1 MKPKK
6 AKFSLGPGGIK
17 GFFLE
22 HVEKMVLGLVL
33 VVVVLFVYFGST
45 VETFPDSKTP
55 ATLQQTVARA
65 TSTLEAKSWEKVK
78 ETILPPPIDNPIV
91 IRVSEKDFPLRT
103 MDERILPSRTKRRD
117 PDLYPPVNLEVEA
130 MVAAVGMLPNEEEIP
145 AIDLRYEE
153 MIERQQAPLEPE
165 EPLTGKKKKKKSRE
179 SEPDLLGD
187 AARGM
192 GALGGIKAPRQFS
205 EEDREELMRNGARP
219 STQAIAHSRNIISLK
234 ALIPFQKQLLEY
246 QEALAGNPQYVSE
259 ERDVPTYVFF
269 KVERAD
275 VTADP
280 NADPATLKWQLLSTV
295 AARNLPYIE
304 TAQWE
309 TIPEELVD
317 PSAVLSAT
325 ERFGALTLPV
335 PPALLVD
342 LKKLAGHTEID
353 WASSLAE
360 GAYGTEGKKTD
371 DKKGTEEGPDTV
383 EGPEGPEGPDAI
395 GPGVGVGPGVRPYPG
410 MRGEGRGGGMVRGPG
425 SRGGYD
431 QYSSSQEVVY
441 KLFRFID
448 FDVEREHKYRYRVS
462 LMLEDPNHPQLPLAA
477 AGAPVSRDGSGGGIG
492 NDPPVASLDKAVEER
507 LRELKKEE
515 DKTGKRKWYRETDFS
530 EASPVITVPNPLQF
544 VGGTVSPAREVPI
557 AGTFARVAAGEA
569 SAKTLVVQWDDQ
581 YATNVVAE
589 EEVQRG
595 ATINFTKDSEALHP
609 IKLEYVELKDYPI
622 RTDALVVDIRGGERL
637 PGGTATS
644 PQNAPGEV
652 ALIDHSGKLIVLNEA
667 DDIKDWHRYGKV
679 EPIIIEE
686 PKPEDDPS
694 AGERDLMPTRP
705 TRSRRGS

>member
-6 AKFSLGPGGIK
+6 GKFSFGPGGIK

-45 VETFPDSKTP
+45 VETFPDTKTP

-65 TSTLEAKSWEKVK
+65 NTAMETKSWEKVK

-117 PDLYPPVNLEVEA
+117 PDLYPPINLEVET
-130 MVAAVGMLPNEEEIP
+130 MVAAVAMLPNEEEIAP
-145 AIDLRYEE
+145 IDLRYEE

-165 EPLTGKKKKKKSRE
+165 EPLTTKKKKKKSRE
-179 SEPDLLGD
+179 SESDLLGD
-187 AARGM
+187 TARGM
-192 GALGGIKAPRQFS
+192 GALGGLKTPRQFS
-205 EEDREELMRNGARP
+205 EEDREELMRNGARA

-234 ALIPFQKQLLEY
+234 ALIPYQKQLLEY
-246 QEALAGNPQYVSE
+246 QEALAGNPQYVNE
-259 ERDVPTYVFF
+259 ERDTPSYVFF

-280 NADPATLKWQLLSTV
+280 TADPKTLKWVLLSTV
-295 AARNLPYIE
+295 SARNLPYIE
-304 TAQWE
+304 KAQWE

-317 PSAVLSAT
+317 PAAVIAAT

-342 LKKLAGHTEID
+342 LRKLAGHAEID
-353 WASSLAE
+353 WASTLSEA
-360 GAYGTEGKKTD
+360 AYGTDGKKTD
-371 DKKGTEEGPDTV
+371 DKKGTTEEGPDAAM
-383 EGPEGPEGPDAI
+383 EGPEGPEVE
-395 GPGVGVGPGVRPYPG
+395 GPGMLGPGIRPTPG
-410 MRGEGRGGGMVRGPG
+410 MRGEGRGGGMIRGPSG
-425 SRGGYD
+425 RGGYD
-431 QYSSSQEVVY
+431 GSSTSQEVVY

-448 FDVEREHKYRYRVS
+448 FDVEREHQYRYRVS
-462 LMLEDPNHPQLPLAA
+462 VMLEDPNHPQLPA
-477 AGAPVSRDGSGGGIG
+477 AGAGVATSRDGSGGGIG
-492 NDPPVASLDKAVEER
+492 NDPPVASLDKVVEER

-515 DKTGKRKWYRETDFS
+515 DKTGKRKWYRETEFS
-530 EASPVITVPNPLQF
+530 EASPIITVPTPLQF
-544 VGGTVSPAREVPI
+544 VSGNVSAAREIPI

-569 SAKTLVVQWDDQ
+569 TAKTLVVQWDDE

-595 ATINFTKDSEALHP
+595 TTVNFTKDAEALHP

-622 RTDALVVDIRGGERL
+622 QTDALVVDIRGGDRL
-637 PGGTATS
+637 PGGTATN
-644 PQNAPGEV
+644 PQNSPGEV
-652 ALIDHSGKLIVLNEA
+652 ALIDHSGRLIVINEA
-667 DDIKDWHRYGKV
+667 NDIKAWHRYGKV
-679 EPIIIEE
+679 EPIRIEE
-686 PKPEDDPS
+686 PKPEDSPS
-694 AGERDLMPTRP
+694 SGERDLLPTRP
-705 TRSRRGS
+705 RSNRR